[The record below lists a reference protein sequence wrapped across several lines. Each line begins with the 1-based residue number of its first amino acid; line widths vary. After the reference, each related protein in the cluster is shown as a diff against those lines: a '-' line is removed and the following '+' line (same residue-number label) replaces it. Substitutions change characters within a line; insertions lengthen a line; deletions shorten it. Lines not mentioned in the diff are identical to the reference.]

1 MAETKI
7 ATEVD
12 LARINEIVAEYNQQK
27 WALIPLLQKIQ
38 DEIGYIP
45 PQSIPIV
52 AKALGLF
59 PSQVQGVISF
69 YTQLYTEP
77 RGKKVVRVCRG
88 TACHVRGGKTIL
100 KLVKQHL
107 GIEEG
112 QTTPD
117 LEYTLETVACIGVC
131 ALAPNIV
138 VGDRVYGRMN
148 PKKVEQLFKTPSRHS
163 EQSEESQTWVG
174 CPTSGNLPTQ
184 GKLGEE
190 SRGG

>member
-1 MAETKI
+1 MDKATVAAE
-7 ATEVD
+7 ADPGRV
-12 LARINEIVAEYNQQK
+12 NEIVAEYSQQK
-27 WALIPLLQKIQ
+27 WPLIPLVQKVQI
-38 DEIGYIP
+38 EFGYIP
-45 PQSIPIV
+45 PQSIPII
-52 AKALGLF
+52 AEALGLF

-69 YTQLYTEP
+69 YEQLYTEP

-107 GIEEG
+107 GVEEG

-138 VGDRVYGRMN
+138 VGGRVYGHMN
-148 PKKVEQLFKTPSRHS
+148 PKKVEQLFK
-163 EQSEESQTWVG
+163 
-174 CPTSGNLPTQ
+174 
-184 GKLGEE
+184 K
-190 SRGG
+190 SRG